1 MTLPI
6 NQRSRILTSVVI
18 LLAMTLLASSASAEL
33 TPKQAEQLR
42 AKIRAALFIPNPLP
56 DLDVKSYG
64 SFSPTPDVVIEKV
77 TYATEYGMRV
87 PADIFRPA
95 HSTGRLPAIVM
106 IDGHGADKS
115 TWYTWYTG
123 ILYARAGAIVLSY
136 DPVGEGERNDDH
148 KDGTSEHDR
157 EIDVPTMP
165 ARMGGLM
172 LTDAMQAVSYL
183 LQRKD
188 VAPHRVAVLGFSM
201 GSFIASID
209 GAADPR
215 IHAMLLTGGGDL
227 DGPGG
232 YWDSSHDVMCQS
244 GPYHA
249 LAFLGDRGAMIFAL
263 RALSG
268 PTMIINGSS
277 DTVVDIPDH
286 GPEFFAELRQRA
298 ITARGSSTNAFE
310 TIFLP
315 GVSHR
320 PNWIMKPA
328 AEWLDHQL
336 HFANWHGKT
345 LIARPT
351 VDIGTWAAQVG
362 LHLNRSSMRLDRDAG
377 IPALAADVPLLT
389 PNQLDVL
396 PLAAWE
402 SQKAQFVYSAWVQHA
417 LTDARR

>member
-1 MTLPI
+1 MTLPRI
-6 NQRSRILTSVVI
+6 QHNRILASVVI
-18 LLAMTLLASSASAEL
+18 LLAIVPHTSSASAEL
-33 TPKQAEQLR
+33 TRGQAAQLQ

-56 DLDVKSYG
+56 DLDIKTYG
-64 SFSPTPDVVIEKV
+64 SFSPTPDVVVEKV

-95 HSTGRLPAIVM
+95 HSSGRLPAIVM
-106 IDGHGADKS
+106 IDGHGADKG

-136 DPVGEGERNDDH
+136 DPVGEGERNDNH

-183 LQRKD
+183 LQRND
-188 VAPHRVAVLGFSM
+188 VAPHRIAVLGFSM
-201 GSFIASID
+201 GSFVAAID

-215 IHAMLLTGGGDL
+215 IHALLLTGGGDL
-227 DGPGG
+227 DGPDG

-263 RALSG
+263 RARSG
-268 PTMIINGSS
+268 PTLIMNGSN
-277 DTVVDIPDH
+277 DTVVDIPHH
-286 GPEFFAELRQRA
+286 GPEFFADLRQRA
-298 ITARGSSTNAFE
+298 IAARGSSTNAFE

-336 HFANWHGKT
+336 HFANWHGKA
-345 LIARPT
+345 LSARPT

-362 LHLNRSSMRLDRDAG
+362 LHFNRSSMRPDRDAG

-389 PNQLDVL
+389 PDQLDAL
-396 PLAAWE
+396 PLPEWE
-402 SQKAQFVYSAWVQHA
+402 SQKDQFVYSAWVQHA
-417 LTDARR
+417 LADARR